1 VLVLPDLL
9 AVVCVVFITV
19 NVFTGEGAEFLSFAV
34 SYPFVVWRL
43 AVLALCGAVGQVSLL
58 SAVTSVVS
66 LLGGCFLCQEEKRVK
81 FSILF
86 SDQWTSGIQI
96 TVSIRK

>member
-1 VLVLPDLL
+1 VLVSPDLL

-66 LLGGCFLCQEEKRVK
+66 LLGGCFLCQEKRVK